1 MFDPSILDSGS
12 SKFLNAKY
20 LKTIPQMATK
30 VRIVDGG
37 SREVDD
43 RDNPG
48 KKKTEVY
55 LTVESTIGTFEGQ
68 KDMTLN
74 KSNMTILLS
83 GLGAN
88 PNSWKG
94 REVGLFFD
102 PTIKFGTDVVGGMRV
117 KVFEADPFAKM
128 AAPTLTVASAPADAE
143 HVPF

>member
-1 MFDPSILDSGS
+1 MFDPAILDSGS

-30 VRIVDGG
+30 VRIIDGG
-37 SREVDD
+37 SRRVDD

-48 KKKTEVY
+48 KKKTEVF
-55 LTVESTIGTFEGQ
+55 LTVESTIGTFDGV

-74 KSNMTILLS
+74 KSNMTTLLS

-94 REVGLFFD
+94 KVVGLYFD
-102 PTIKFGTDVVGGMRV
+102 PTVTFGNDVVGGMKV

-128 AAPTLTVASAPADAE
+128 ESAPPPVVASALEEA
-143 HVPF
+143 PF